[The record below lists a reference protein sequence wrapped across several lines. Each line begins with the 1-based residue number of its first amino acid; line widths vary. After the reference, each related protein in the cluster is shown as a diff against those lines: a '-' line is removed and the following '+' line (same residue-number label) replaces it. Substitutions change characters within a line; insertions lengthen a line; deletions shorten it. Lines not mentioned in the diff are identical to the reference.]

1 METVGRLA
9 RRFGLS
15 RSTLLYYDGL
25 GLLRPSG
32 RTAAG
37 YRWYDARDAARLE
50 QVCRYRAAGVPLAD
64 IRHLLE
70 SDAGGTRGHGTA
82 AAAVLERRLAALNA
96 EMARLRAQQETIV
109 RILRR
114 PSLRRRSR
122 ALGKAAWVRLLRAAG
137 LDDAGMD
144 AWHQEFERFAPESH
158 QDFLEALGLPP
169 REIARVR
176 AWSRRRASA
185 LPAAAPRSR
194 VK

>member
-1 METVGRLA
+1 METIGRLA

-15 RSTLLYYDGL
+15 RSTLLYYDAL

-32 RTAAG
+32 RSAAG
-37 YRWYDARDAARLE
+37 YRCYEARDAARLE

-64 IRHLLE
+64 IRRLLE
-70 SDAGGTRGHGTA
+70 ASDGGPPGHGAT

-96 EMARLRAQQETIV
+96 EMAQLRAQQETIV

-144 AWHQEFERFAPESH
+144 AWHREFERFGPESH
-158 QDFLEALGLPP
+158 QDFLEALGLSP
-169 REIARVR
+169 REVARIR
-176 AWSRRRASA
+176 AWSRQ
-185 LPAAAPRSR
+185 PAP
-194 VK
+194 